1 MSHGWKE
8 RGLVLALGAGWGMT
22 QPLGKI
28 ATSTGH
34 PAFGLV
40 FWQLI
45 TCILVLGLI
54 TLVRGRGTGWRR
66 EHLGFF
72 VVVALL
78 GTVVPNFTFY
88 TSAAQLPSGIMSIII
103 STIPLI
109 AFPINLALGMDHFD
123 LKRALGLAL
132 GLTGVLM
139 IALPQSSLPDPAML
153 AFLPVAMVGPLCY
166 ALENTYVARKGLG
179 SLDAI
184 SAMLG
189 VSCVASVLVGVL
201 MLATGQGYIPG
212 ATWPDAA
219 LAISSALHG
228 LLYATFVWLAAR
240 TGAVFASQSSYVT
253 TVSGVTFAMLFL
265 NERPSPWIW
274 AAMVVLLAGMAL
286 VNPRVKHNP
295 A

>member
-1 MSHGWKE
+1 MSHSVKE
-8 RGLVLALGAGWGMT
+8 VALVLGLGAGWGLT

-40 FWQLI
+40 FWQLV
-45 TCILVLGLI
+45 TCILVLGAI
-54 TLVRGRGTGWRR
+54 TLARGRGTGWTRA
-66 EHLGFF
+66 HLPFF

-78 GTVVPNFTFY
+78 GTVIPNFTFY

-109 AFPINLALGMDHFD
+109 AFPINLALRMDHFD
-123 LKRALGLAL
+123 TKRALGLAL

-139 IALPQSSLPDPAML
+139 IALPQSSLPDRAML
-153 AFLPVAMVGPLCY
+153 AFLPIAMIGPLCY
-166 ALENTYVARKGLG
+166 ALENTYVARYGLG
-179 SLDAI
+179 GLDAI

-189 VSCVASVLVGVL
+189 VSLVASVMVGAL
-201 MLATGQGYIPG
+201 MLATDQAYIPG

-253 TVSGVTFAMLFL
+253 TVSGVTFAMILL
-265 NERPSPWIW
+265 DERPSSWIW
-274 AAMVVLLAGMAL
+274 AAMVVLLAGMTL
-286 VNPRVKHNP
+286 VKPRKQTVS

>member
-1 MSHGWKE
+1 MTHSWKE
-8 RGLVLALGAGWGMT
+8 RGLVLALGVGWGLT

-40 FWQLI
+40 FWQLV
-45 TCILVLGLI
+45 TCIVVLGLI
-54 TLVRGRGTGWRR
+54 TLARGRGTGWRR
-66 EHLGFF
+66 HHLRFF

-88 TSAAQLPSGIMSIII
+88 TSAARLPSGIMSIII

-109 AFPINLALGMDHFD
+109 AFPINLALGMDRFD
-123 LKRALGLAL
+123 LRRVLGLAL

-139 IALPQSSLPDPAML
+139 IALPRSSLPDPAML

-166 ALENTYVARKGLG
+166 ALENTYVARAGLG

-189 VSCVASVLVGVL
+189 VSCVAAVLVGAL
-201 MLATGQGYIPG
+201 MLGTGQGYVPG

-219 LAISSALHG
+219 LAMSSALHG

-253 TVSGVTFAMLFL
+253 TVSGVTFAMLLL

-286 VNPRVKHNP
+286 VKPKAAV
-295 A
+295 

>member
-28 ATSTGH
+28 ATSSGH

-40 FWQLI
+40 FWQLV

-54 TLVRGRGTGWRR
+54 TLVRRRGIGWRR

-72 VVVALL
+72 VMVALL

-109 AFPINLALGMDHFD
+109 AFPINLALKMDHFD
-123 LKRALGLAL
+123 LKRAMGLAL

-139 IALPQSSLPDPAML
+139 IALPQSSLPDRAML
-153 AFLPVAMVGPLCY
+153 AFLPIAMIGPLCY
-166 ALENTYVARKGLG
+166 ALENTYVAHKGLG
-179 SLDAI
+179 GLDAI

-189 VSCVASVLVGVL
+189 VSCVAACMVGVL
-201 MLATGQGYIPG
+201 MLVTGQGYIPG

-265 NERPSPWIW
+265 GERPSPWIW
-274 AAMVVLLAGMAL
+274 AAMVVLLAGMTL
-286 VNPRVKHNP
+286 VKPRVRHIP

>member
-1 MSHGWKE
+1 LTHSWKE
-8 RGLVLALGAGWGMT
+8 RGLVLALGVGWGLT

-40 FWQLI
+40 FWQLV
-45 TCILVLGLI
+45 TCIVVLGLI
-54 TLVRGRGTGWRR
+54 TLARGRGTGWRR
-66 EHLGFF
+66 HHLRFF

-88 TSAAQLPSGIMSIII
+88 TSAARLPSGIMSIII

-109 AFPINLALGMDHFD
+109 AFPINLALGMDRFD
-123 LKRALGLAL
+123 LRRVLGLAL

-139 IALPQSSLPDPAML
+139 IALPRSSLPDPAML

-166 ALENTYVARKGLG
+166 ALENTYVARAGLG

-189 VSCVASVLVGVL
+189 VSCVAAVLVGAL
-201 MLATGQGYIPG
+201 MLGTGQGYVPG
-212 ATWPDAA
+212 TTWPDAA
-219 LAISSALHG
+219 LAMSSALHG

-253 TVSGVTFAMLFL
+253 TVSGVTFAMLLL

-286 VNPRVKHNP
+286 VKPKAAV
-295 A
+295 